1 MVLLPWISPAL
12 RRRGV
17 DGHDQGAERSGSGPT
32 SLGIDTNHGGIQ
44 FLPQSPRPPWWAAPQ
59 RGYRRDRG
67 GSGPPE
73 PMAGMDIPTPAPSS
87 RGAARRC
94 IEHSGAS
101 NGNPYV
107 LCWAMAIPACPT
119 RTPPPG
125 TNTASGQ
132 LIGVDPIM
140 GNADWISCTITVDGR
155 YSYSDRQSRRRHR
168 CQLLADGEPMKKLM
182 AATALGGAIIGSLL
196 GASSAS
202 AEPSVGYDGQPSESA
217 FCADLDLKKP
227 AMVT

>member
-1 MVLLPWISPAL
+1 MLPWISPAL

-17 DGHDQGAERSGSGPT
+17 DGHDQGAERSGMALHPSELT
-32 SLGIDTNHGGIQ
+32 RIMVVSSS
-44 FLPQSPRPPWWAAPQ
+44 LPQSPRPPWWAAPQ

-67 GSGPPE
+67 GSGPGPGT
-73 PMAGMDIPTPAPSS
+73 MAGMDIPTPAPSS

-125 TNTASGQ
+125 TNTRLRPVDRRRPDHGQ
-132 LIGVDPIM
+132 CRLDLLHHHRRR
-140 GNADWISCTITVDGR
+140 ALLLLR
-155 YSYSDRQSRRRHR
+155 LRQSRRRHR

-202 AEPSVGYDGQPSESA
+202 AEPSVGYDA
-217 FCADLDLKKP
+217 K
-227 AMVT
+227 